1 MIDTYRQN
9 FFVVDA
15 RLILFNLYHN
25 FGIASVRHDVANNF
39 KAIMIITIVKNNF
52 CTFML
57 RKKMIVITS
66 ENNS

>member
-1 MIDTYRQN
+1 MIRIGRI

-25 FGIASVRHDVANNF
+25 FGIASVRHDANNF
-39 KAIMIITIVKNNF
+39 KAMMIITIEKNNF